1 VSVEVI
7 TLGNAYRAY
16 CKECDKYVSD
26 STEEIQYAHTRALI
40 HQATRHTEHSNMGP
54 ADSQG

>member
-1 VSVEVI
+1 VEVI